1 MSEYVNRLFANY
13 KEKLGNIHNNMKAR
27 GIFPNRTEPLKV
39 LDFGAET
46 VLKTIFRFRV
56 GFLEELTVL
65 FAYCYSKQ
73 AFETMILFLEEQ
85 QYIESRVSKEYGKYF
100 IPTKKA
106 LYYLYTDKKTPFAE
120 STIAEINFPKES
132 RLIMRKCLCG
142 IFSYRVFTKLVQKY
156 WDMYQ
161 KQELEVKLI
170 YQKKQFLKQFVYSK
184 TSKSAFSKKE
194 AEDFAVE
201 QLPLMKQD
209 AALWERYKRFVQYF
223 KENSQDTELRFHFL
237 RDYYNSIRKNREEAL
252 CETVACLDAILN
264 NVYSDKTMFFRN
276 ELYNLASQPVQL
288 QKEFDYSYYGELHRI
303 LRITKTSLLNTNT
316 TGKSATELEEIT
328 KHLEEIEGGMAWLDK
343 QRTVLK
349 ESFEA
354 MVFDHLD
361 TNEVSQ
367 FTETTITFD
376 NLKEMHTYLTG
387 ISQSPSG
394 KHCLEFS
401 IIQPSDEEVAISYL
415 FKRIE
420 AVFKF
425 YRQNLF
431 MFDYR
436 IQVVTH
442 SPKQKEQLEQ
452 KLSTV
457 KEDFSVLPE
466 YGLLMLAFDE
476 MTVIATKHHLK
487 ERYEAF
493 REIAK
498 YI

>member
-1 MSEYVNRLFANY
+1 MSEYVTRLFANY

-56 GFLEELTVL
+56 AFLEELTVL

-73 AFETMILFLEEQ
+73 AFETLILFLEEQ

-142 IFSYRVFTKLVQKY
+142 IFSNRVFTELTQKY

-161 KQELEVKLI
+161 KQELEVKLT

-194 AEDFAVE
+194 AEEFAE
-201 QLPLMKQD
+201 AQLPLLKLD
-209 AALWERYKRFVQYF
+209 EVLWGRYKRFVQYF
-223 KENSQDTELRFHFL
+223 KEHSHDTELRFHFM
-237 RDYYNSIRKNREEAL
+237 RDYYNSIRKNRDDAL
-252 CETVACLDAILN
+252 SETIACLDAIIN
-264 NVYSDKTMFFRN
+264 NVYSDKTVFFRN
-276 ELYNLASQPVQL
+276 ELYHLSNKSEQL

-303 LRITKTSLLNTNT
+303 LRITKTSLLNTNQA
-316 TGKSATELEEIT
+316 GKSAEELGEIT
-328 KHLEEIEGGMAWLDK
+328 QHLEELDTGMEWLDE
-343 QRTVLK
+343 QRSVLK

-354 MVFDHLD
+354 MVFERFDIND
-361 TNEVSQ
+361 VAQ
-367 FTETTITFD
+367 FTEATITFD
-376 NLKEMHTYLTG
+376 SLKEMHVYLTG
-387 ISQSPSG
+387 ISQGPSG
-394 KHCLEFS
+394 KPCLEFS
-401 IIQPSDEEVAISYL
+401 VIQPSDEEVGISYL

-420 AVFKF
+420 SVFKF
-425 YRQNLF
+425 YRQNLL

-442 SPKQKEQLEQ
+442 SPKQKEQMEQ

-457 KEDFSVLPE
+457 KEDFSLLPE
-466 YGLLMLAFDE
+466 YGLLLLAFDD
-476 MTVIATKHHLK
+476 MKVIATKQHLK

-493 REIAK
+493 REVQK